1 MCIYPVT
8 FYIYDHQ
15 RIANVLQ
22 YIPPRVYLHK
32 NNTYFLYLKHYFAKI
47 FQKLWALFEDLLY
60 YKKFLSFPTSMCPIV
75 SFFLVWIHKINLL
88 VRCPMYI
95 VFVSIAGEKPLDT
108 YLSEKYPGVTLSE
121 DAMDKIKKTK
131 ASDTY
136 FCFTQKQMD
145 SWFQNKPY
153 FCLYILII
161 WLEKFYQFVKCYKTF
176 CNF

>member
-32 NNTYFLYLKHYFAKI
+32 NNTYFLYLKHYFAKN

-75 SFFLVWIHKINLL
+75 SFFLVWIQKINLL

-121 DAMDKIKKTK
+121 DAMDKIKKNQGIRHLLLFVPKTIGLLFSK
-131 ASDTY
+131 QAS
-136 FCFTQKQMD
+136 
-145 SWFQNKPY
+145 
-153 FCLYILII
+153 
-161 WLEKFYQFVKCYKTF
+161 FYM
-176 CNF
+176 